1 MHSFASG
8 RRLAACA
15 AFACTVAVAA
25 CSDNPNAPGTITNP
39 AATIADLFAV
49 DSAFDSDA
57 FRALEGLTGFIA
69 QPTAPL
75 PLARLAAAL
84 RVTLPPAP
92 AASTRGALRRDLPR
106 RDARLLGGLVG
117 ASSLPPVLPDSLL
130 GTTFVWEPD
139 SLHYVASSRSGAPL
153 NGIRFV
159 LYDTDTLTSLPDT
172 AAEVGSLD
180 IIDLAPAAGAQL
192 RFLVRGVTGSPIFL
206 DYTLTYLAGAGAYTV
221 GANGF
226 LSNGAPG
233 ARERRFTF
241 TAAITSTETAGGADG
256 TVAFTYDLNVPDVSV
271 ELNFA
276 TSEDTLQDSSV
287 LAIDYR
293 FTRRNENIRFV
304 GSDTTT
310 AGGNTENG
318 QFVVTVNGH
327 RYATL
332 TITDNIAV
340 VTDANGDVVPID
352 DNDQRHEDEI
362 ILFLFLGVLH
372 ATLILGNV
380 LAIPA
385 LLLGFS
391 IGLL

>member
-1 MHSFASG
+1 MRSFASF

-15 AFACTVAVAA
+15 AFACTVAA
-25 CSDNPNAPGTITNP
+25 CSDSPTAPGTITNP

-57 FRALEGLTGFIA
+57 FRALQDLTGFIA

-75 PLARLAAAL
+75 PLTRLAAAL

-92 AASTRGALRRDLPR
+92 AASARATLRRDLPR

-117 ASSLPPVLPDSLL
+117 ASSRPPVLPDSLL

-159 LYDTDTLTSLPDT
+159 LYDTDTLTSQPDT

-180 IIDLAPAAGAQL
+180 IIDLAPAVGAQL
-192 RFLVRGVTGSPIFL
+192 RFLVRGVSGSPTFL
-206 DYTLTYLAGAGAYTV
+206 DYTLTYLAGASAFTV

-241 TAAITSTETAGGADG
+241 TAAITATETAGGADG
-256 TVAFTYDLNVPDVSV
+256 TVAFTYDLNVPDVTV

-276 TSEDTLQDSSV
+276 TSEDTLQDSSF

-304 GSDTTT
+304 GGDTTT
-310 AGGNTENG
+310 AGNTENG

-327 RYATL
+327 LYATL
-332 TITDNIAV
+332 TITGNTGV

-352 DNDQRHEDEI
+352 DNDQRHEDTI
-362 ILFLFLGVLH
+362 ILILFFGVLH
-372 ATLILGNV
+372 STLILGDV

-391 IGLL
+391 LGLL